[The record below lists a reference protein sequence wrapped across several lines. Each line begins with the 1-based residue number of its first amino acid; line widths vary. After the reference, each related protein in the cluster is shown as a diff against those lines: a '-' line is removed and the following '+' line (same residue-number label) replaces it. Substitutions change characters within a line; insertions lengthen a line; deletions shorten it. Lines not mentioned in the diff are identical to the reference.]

1 MQKNIILT
9 AITIVTFF
17 LCACASKP
25 TPVEPTTT
33 TSTTTTTTTTTTI
46 KPVGFRYKVPDD
58 MRESPNEA
66 RRLDYDNLLVEK
78 DTNVMDTMLLIAIR
92 HTDDF
97 SSISL
102 KDFAQLDQDMMKQ
115 QVKVTYDG
123 TWIPEGF
130 TEKNIDYKAYQFSY
144 KVGRD
149 RIFQRSVYLRDRQ
162 RYYIIS
168 MSSKFGKLQVIDDE
182 NNFFWDNV
190 EVD

>member
-1 MQKNIILT
+1 MRRTILLIF
-9 AITIVTFF
+9 ITFC
-17 LCACASKP
+17 LAACASKP
-25 TPVEPTTT
+25 TLVEPTTT
-33 TSTTTTTTTTTTI
+33 TSTTTTTTTTTI

-102 KDFAQLDQDMMKQ
+102 NDFAQLDQEMMKR
-115 QVKVTYDG
+115 QVKVMYDG
-123 TWIPEGF
+123 PWVPEGF
-130 TEKNIDYKAYQFSY
+130 TEKNIDFKAYQFSY